1 MSKQALTGW
10 RSFVPGVLA
19 AAVCMLA
26 SAVLSAAEET
36 PGLVKTRPSE
46 GRFVETDQGFM
57 VPYSVTIPGTELS
70 FRMVPIPGGTY
81 LMGSPEDEPGHK
93 ADEGPQIPVQVE
105 PFWMAER
112 EVSWAEYRQFMKLY
126 VIFKRFEQQKIRA
139 VTDENRVDAITAPTQ
154 LYEPSFTFEFG
165 DDDDLPAVT
174 MTQYAAKQ
182 YSKWLSAVTGLQL
195 RLPSGAEWEYA
206 CRAGS
211 QTAYFFGDDPKE
223 LDEYAWYAET
233 TNLET
238 IEPVATKKPNPW
250 GLYDMHGSVAEW
262 VIDEYREDGYAWL
275 AEKAKNGPIPASE
288 AIAWPTEEYPRT
300 VRGGSWEMDAEDCRC
315 ASKLGSNVPDWKAE
329 DPNLPLSPWWFTSDP
344 ARGVGFRLV
353 RPLKQMPREEIARF
367 WEIDSED
374 IQYDVDVRLQEGRG
388 VIGIVDEKLPEAIE
402 ELGDDDD

>member
-1 MSKQALTGW
+1 MP
-10 RSFVPGVLA
+10 RVLA
-19 AAVCMLA
+19 VLTASACLLA
-26 SAVLSAAEET
+26 SATLSVAEEV

-46 GRFVETDQGFM
+46 GRYVETDQGFM

-70 FRMVPIPGGTY
+70 FRMVPVPGGTY
-81 LMGSPEDEPGHK
+81 QMGSSEDEPGHK
-93 ADEGPQIPVQVE
+93 EDEGPQIPVQVE

-112 EVSWAEYRQFMKLY
+112 EVNWAEYREFMKLY
-126 VIFKRFEQQKIRA
+126 VVFKRFEQQKLRA
-139 VTDENRVDAITAPTQ
+139 VTEENRVDAITAPTQ

-165 DDDDLPAVT
+165 DDDNLPAVT

-182 YSKWLSAVTGLQL
+182 YSKWLSKVTGLQL
-195 RLPSGAEWEYA
+195 RLPSDAEWEYA

-211 QTAYFFGDDPKE
+211 QTAYFFGDDPAE

-233 TNLET
+233 TNLEE
-238 IEPVATKKPNPW
+238 IKPVATKKPNPW

-300 VRGGSWEMDAEDCRC
+300 VRGGSWEMDAEECRC

-353 RPLKQMPREEIARF
+353 RPLKEMPREEIARF

-374 IQYDVDVRLQEGRG
+374 VQYDVDVRLQEGRG
-388 VIGIVDEKLPEAIE
+388 VLGIVDETLPQAIE
-402 ELGDDDD
+402 ELGVDE

>member
-1 MSKQALTGW
+1 MSNRAFTSCMP
-10 RSFVPGVLA
+10 RVLA
-19 AAVCMLA
+19 VLTASACLLA
-26 SAVLSAAEET
+26 SATLSVAEEV

-46 GRFVETDQGFM
+46 GRYVETDQGFM

-70 FRMVPIPGGTY
+70 FRMVPVPGGTY
-81 LMGSPEDEPGHK
+81 QMGSSEDEPGHK
-93 ADEGPQIPVQVE
+93 EDEGPQIPVQVE

-112 EVSWAEYRQFMKLY
+112 EVNWAEYREFMKLY
-126 VIFKRFEQQKIRA
+126 VVFKRFEQQKLRA
-139 VTDENRVDAITAPTQ
+139 VTEENRVDAITAPTQ

-165 DDDDLPAVT
+165 DDDNLPAVT

-182 YSKWLSAVTGLQL
+182 YSKWLSKVTGLQL
-195 RLPSGAEWEYA
+195 RLPSDAEWEYA

-211 QTAYFFGDDPKE
+211 QTAYFFGDDPAE

-233 TNLET
+233 TNLEE
-238 IEPVATKKPNPW
+238 IKPVATKKPNPW

-300 VRGGSWEMDAEDCRC
+300 VRGGSWEMDAEECRC

-353 RPLKQMPREEIARF
+353 RPLKEMPREEIARF

-374 IQYDVDVRLQEGRG
+374 VQYDVDVRLQEGRG
-388 VIGIVDEKLPEAIE
+388 VLGIVDETLPQAIE
-402 ELGDDDD
+402 ELGVDE

>member
-26 SAVLSAAEET
+26 SAVLSAADKT

-57 VPYSVTIPGTELS
+57 VPYTVTIPGTELS

-93 ADEGPQIPVQVE
+93 ADEGPQISVQVE

-195 RLPSGAEWEYA
+195 RLPSDAEWEYA
-206 CRAGS
+206 CRAGT